1 MTKLPQKKSLK
12 FFVKLNSMA
21 AVQENIERLV
31 LTDAVQHSDTSRTE
45 ISERTGLS
53 KSTVSRALTA
63 LVERGLLSEHA
74 EVSNF
79 PARGRPKKQV
89 GTNPTLALVAGIDL
103 GVMTTRIVVCNARG
117 ELQSRIQ
124 VPTQAN
130 DASAIWSGAWTE
142 LKKIS
147 PHFGDNPLDQ
157 CSIAVP
163 GAVAG
168 TPPMISN
175 APNLPGIEGFE
186 FIREANSGFK
196 NKVLIDNDVNLGL
209 TAELIVGHAKEVG
222 SASMVTIGSGLGTA
236 ISIDRRIL
244 RGERGLVGEFGQLS
258 VGQDGRKLEDSI
270 KGRDLL
276 ELADSLSL
284 EIDAP
289 GDLLSLPAKLAGPAL
304 YSFHSALITVLTAL
318 TVASD
323 PEVIVVGGG
332 TGERLRDNF
341 PGYMKTITK
350 SLGYSPTIVAS
361 ELGEFGTAIGASIF
375 GVSELWNAIGVLL
388 DDSLDSL
395 SSFGCSLLSGIID
408 Q

>member
-1 MTKLPQKKSLK
+1 MIKKPQKKTLN

-21 AVQENIERLV
+21 AVQENIERQV
-31 LTDAVQHSDTSRTE
+31 LTDVVKHGETSRTE

-53 KSTVSRALTA
+53 KSTVSRALRT
-63 LVERGLLSEHA
+63 LLERGLLSEYA
-74 EVSNF
+74 QASNV
-79 PARGRPKKQV
+79 PARGRPIKQV
-89 GTNPTLALVAGIDL
+89 ATNPTLALVAGIDL
-103 GVMTTRIVVCNARG
+103 GVMTTRIIVCNAKG
-117 ELQSRIQ
+117 ELQSKIQ
-124 VPTQAN
+124 VPTQKN
-130 DASAIWSGAWTE
+130 GSSAIWSGAWTE

-157 CSIAVP
+157 CSVAVP

-168 TPPMISN
+168 TPPTISN
-175 APNLPGIEGFE
+175 APNLPGIEGTE
-186 FIREANSGFK
+186 FIREATLSLK
-196 NKVLIDNDVNLGL
+196 NRVLIDNDVNLGL
-209 TAELIVGHAKEVG
+209 TAELIVGRAKEVG

-236 ISIDRRIL
+236 ISINRRIL

-341 PGYMKTITK
+341 AGYMSTITK
-350 SLGYSPTIVAS
+350 SLGYAPTIVAS
-361 ELGEFGTAIGASIF
+361 ELGEFGPAIGASIF
-375 GVSELWNAIGVLL
+375 GVSELWKAIGVSV

-395 SSFGCSLLSGIID
+395 SSPGCRLLSGIID
-408 Q
+408 